1 MHACGPSLKWTV
13 ENCQRVGQGVTTL
26 SGHQQRRG
34 NWVDHMNDTLI
45 SLSGTRWSVLSE
57 PAVEVPW
64 RTFDWLGSVACFG
77 ELRKG
82 YKFCNCNVAEVACDA
97 SLAEHS
103 RVGRARRAREGG
115 PISSTRCVPRAMAEP
130 QESDRELRPRWRPV
144 GLRGG
149 EAFAAPIFHP
159 TDDEFANFAAYV
171 TSIASQIGP
180 SGIAK
185 IVPPQSWHGPPQVPP
200 PPTYRLAGAIA
211 QHVVPSGNASGLYA
225 LMHETRPAM
234 SFERFE
240 RESTAYASREQVR
253 NEHTLD
259 DLEDKFWAELAFA
272 RPALYGA
279 DLDGTRFAPDVKPW
293 NLNNLP
299 DLLRRGDGAISKPMN
314 GINTPMLYFG
324 AYRALF
330 GLHVEDM
337 DLLSINYVR
346 PLIGLDCV

>member
-1 MHACGPSLKWTV
+1 
-13 ENCQRVGQGVTTL
+13 
-26 SGHQQRRG
+26 
-34 NWVDHMNDTLI
+34 
-45 SLSGTRWSVLSE
+45 
-57 PAVEVPW
+57 
-64 RTFDWLGSVACFG
+64 
-77 ELRKG
+77 
-82 YKFCNCNVAEVACDA
+82 
-97 SLAEHS
+97 
-103 RVGRARRAREGG
+103 
-115 PISSTRCVPRAMAEP
+115 MAEP

-159 TDDEFANFAAYV
+159 TDDEFSNFAAYV

-185 IVPPQSWHGPPQVPP
+185 IVPPQSWQGPPQVPP

-337 DLLSINYVR
+337 DLLSINYVL
-346 PLIGLDCV
+346 PLIACDGP